1 MEGRLHEMSDE
12 QRQLA
17 IDLYI
22 RGEKYCQ
29 SAEIFSV
36 DKSTVSKLVIKN
48 IMVGKVWKRPPTV
61 KEKVSLMRYEKCKV
75 HPILMES
82 TEIH

>member
-36 DKSTVSKLVIKN
+36 DKSTVSKLVIKKYN
-48 IMVGKVWKRPPTV
+48 GG
-61 KEKVSLMRYEKCKV
+61 ESLKKTSNR
-75 HPILMES
+75 
-82 TEIH
+82 